1 MSRSDAALLLTA
13 HVSAMQAQKNG
24 MREACRLITVSSLI
38 KAKGSDLERLVNF
51 SKQTSIAWKD
61 LGGSGINLF
70 NSSSKTAGGKAL
82 LRAMGGAPP
91 NGEQVECSW
100 SGHGG

>member
-1 MSRSDAALLLTA
+1 MSKSDAALLLTA

-24 MREACRLITVSSLI
+24 MREACRLITVRSLI

-61 LGGSGINLF
+61 LQDRL
-70 NSSSKTAGGKAL
+70 
-82 LRAMGGAPP
+82 
-91 NGEQVECSW
+91 
-100 SGHGG
+100 